1 MTQSAS
7 HPFSE
12 ETVECPLM
20 LFPHV
25 LVFPYS
31 AKPIQIST
39 PEQQAAIEL
48 AMTTNEVVALGV
60 MSAGGAL
67 PNCDS
72 CPSQLK
78 HGILAR
84 ISIAQQ
90 NAEGQTQSV
99 VLRGLTRTELEHLP
113 TEDGKPPRVR
123 ATAIPDRYPSPAA
136 IDRQRRRSEL
146 LDLYRECVPRK
157 DRFIV
162 EGLVQNQ
169 LSLGCLSDILAQG
182 SRLPSALSTE
192 FLKLTNV
199 DHRSDLLLDHLRL
212 LQRQPASYA
221 PDFSEN

>member
-1 MTQSAS
+1 
-7 HPFSE
+7 
-12 ETVECPLM
+12 M

-31 AKPIQIST
+31 TKPIQIST

-48 AMTTNEVVALGV
+48 AMTTTEIVALGV
-60 MSAGGAL
+60 LEAGRAL
-67 PNCDS
+67 TNDASSVP
-72 CPSQLK
+72 QLE

-99 VLRGLTRTELEHLP
+99 VLRGLTRAEWELLP
-113 TEDGKPPRVR
+113 AEDRAPRRVR

-157 DRFIV
+157 DRFVV

-212 LQRQPASYA
+212 LQRQPGGYA
-221 PDFSEN
+221 PLFSEN